1 MRHVRTLQIY
11 NRQVRIGPEQ
21 LSEASGVHEDLI
33 LEFERIG
40 ILPSEA
46 DSLDGQPVFTAE
58 SIHRCRE
65 IDHLHRSQHLSFHF
79 IRRWIELNER
89 LARAEKALEA
99 NGIEWDS

>member
-1 MRHVRTLQIY
+1 MRNVRSLQVY
-11 NRQVRIGPEQ
+11 NQQVRIGPRQ

-40 ILPSEA
+40 ILPSEP
-46 DSLDGQPVFTAE
+46 DSGRGQPVFTV
-58 SIHRCRE
+58 SSVRRCRE
-65 IDHLHRSQHLSFHF
+65 IDQLHRCQHLSFHF

-99 NGIEWDS
+99 NGVRWDS